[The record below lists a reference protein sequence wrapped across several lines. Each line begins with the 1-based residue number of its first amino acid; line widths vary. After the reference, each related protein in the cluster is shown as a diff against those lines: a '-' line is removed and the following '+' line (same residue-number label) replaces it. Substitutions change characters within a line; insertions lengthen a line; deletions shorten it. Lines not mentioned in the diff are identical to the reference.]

1 MFKLIWKC
9 HDRNLYLLDHYLISS
24 LVLEVYLVDF
34 LLYSDKLTA
43 FYHSHVGPLKLFFIV
58 GLSDLND
65 DAVKTKF
72 TDEGIEIR
80 IENYKE
86 IH

>member
-1 MFKLIWKC
+1 M
-9 HDRNLYLLDHYLISS
+9 
-24 LVLEVYLVDF
+24 VYLVDL
-34 LLYSDKLTA
+34 LLYSYIVAA
-43 FYHSHVGPLKLFFIV
+43 FHHSHLGPLKLFFE

-86 IH
+86 IR

>member
-1 MFKLIWKC
+1 MNQRIW
-9 HDRNLYLLDHYLISS
+9 LLLMI
-24 LVLEVYLVDF
+24 F
-34 LLYSDKLTA
+34 LSWIIL
-43 FYHSHVGPLKLFFIV
+43 
-58 GLSDLND
+58 GLSDLNE

-86 IH
+86 IY